1 MFNCDRTRQ
10 KYCGGYDPFQSGKMR
25 MLMMVL
31 MTVFVVVLVVMFV
44 VMFVC
49 HVFFLF
55 DDAKV

>member
-44 VMFVC
+44 C

>member
-1 MFNCDRTRQ
+1 MLDCDRR
-10 KYCGGYDPFQSGKMR
+10 CEEDCCGYDPFQSGKMR

-31 MTVFVVVLVVMFV
+31 MAMFV